1 MGILG
6 YGYKASKLPKTIKSV
21 KIANRLTERR
31 KNTDD
36 LLKIRS
42 QFGNK
47 PSSTNKVLASVKS
60 TSAANDQYDKAVKAR
75 KIKIKKDQTKG
86 ITAALAT
93 GVGGA
98 TAHGVAKKKF
108 PKYKKFMEEDPF
120 KKKKNK
126 WEKNIIQD
134 N

>member
-6 YGYKASKLPKTIKSV
+6 YGYKANKLNKTIKSV

-31 KNTDD
+31 KNTDA
-36 LLKIRS
+36 LLNIRS
-42 QFGNK
+42 QSGNA
-47 PSSTNKVLASVKS
+47 PSSTNKVASSVKS

-126 WEKNIIQD
+126 
-134 N
+134 

>member
-1 MGILG
+1 M
-6 YGYKASKLPKTIKSV
+6 
-21 KIANRLTERR
+21 
-31 KNTDD
+31 
-36 LLKIRS
+36 
-42 QFGNK
+42 
-47 PSSTNKVLASVKS
+47 ASVKS

-126 WEKNIIQD
+126 
-134 N
+134 